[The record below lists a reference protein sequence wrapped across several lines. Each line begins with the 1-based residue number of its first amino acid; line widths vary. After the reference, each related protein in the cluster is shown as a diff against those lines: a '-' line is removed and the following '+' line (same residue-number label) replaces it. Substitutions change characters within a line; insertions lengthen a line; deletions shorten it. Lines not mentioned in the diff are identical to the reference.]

1 MSEKARST
9 GEWGRGPR
17 WAALGAT
24 LVFTLLPFAFAA
36 SASAATNP
44 VGSGTTTLHLSPA
57 FSKSLKKGKVKLSA
71 TSPATLKGT
80 TLALP
85 LTGGALDSD
94 SGQGAI
100 SQSGELKLKAPHGK
114 LFLKGFTLKTTR
126 SPLIA
131 NVSGAQLQ
139 LTSAPKPHLARE
151 GFGFQIRY
159 PTLKLSKNLAER
171 LNKKLHLKKVF
182 STGEALGSLLTR
194 AQPQTIA
201 VAPTGDVALEFNS
214 QTFAKLNA
222 RDVAINPVFPAEHIG
237 NAYLLPIHGGQIAP
251 DASLGTIETQGTVEL
266 IKLGSGAV
274 QLREIWPELGP
285 KALSAE
291 LAIEPAS
298 PVTGGLAR
306 PSIGTLSL
314 VGCKRHPQPHR
325 AHGKRLR
332 GDGGL
337 HPGDRGNLR
346 RSLRQ
351 GRREGLQRRRSAG
364 DGVLRRQGRIGGTR

>member
-9 GEWGRGPR
+9 GELGTGPR

-36 SASAATNP
+36 SACATNP

-85 LTGGALDSD
+85 LSGGALDSD

-100 SQSGELKLKAPHGK
+100 SQSGELKLKAPHGR
-114 LFLKGFTLKTTR
+114 LFLKSFTLKTTR

-139 LTSAPKPHLARE
+139 LTSAPKPRLARE

-171 LNKKLHLKKVF
+171 LEQEAPPEEDLLHRGGAGLPADQGPAADDRGGAHGRRGARIQPRDLRQAEQPRRRDQPGLPRR
-182 STGEALGSLLTR
+182 THRQRLPPADPRRPDRPRRLAGNDRNPGHGRTDQTR
-194 AQPQTIA
+194 
-201 VAPTGDVALEFNS
+201 LR
-214 QTFAKLNA
+214 L
-222 RDVAINPVFPAEHIG
+222 
-237 NAYLLPIHGGQIAP
+237 
-251 DASLGTIETQGTVEL
+251 
-266 IKLGSGAV
+266 V
-274 QLREIWPELGP
+274 QLREIWPEFGP
-285 KALSAE
+285 KTVSAE

-314 VGCKRHPQPHR
+314 SGASVTPNPTARTVGVSGATVDFTQVTAETFNEAFAKGE
-325 AHGKRLR
+325 GKVF
-332 GDGGL
+332 
-337 HPGDRGNLR
+337 N
-346 RSLRQ
+346 
-351 GRREGLQRRRSAG
+351 AG
-364 DGVLRRQGRIGGTR
+364 EALGTVSFVGKGE